1 MKISIIGAA
10 GYVGSNVALTLA
22 LEGLADE
29 IILIDPPK
37 PNVIKQMAMDTGT
50 AAAEKGVDVR
60 AGEISDMQGSH
71 IVIVAAGAAQG
82 FITSRMEMLPKNI
95 PIIRDIAEN
104 IKNYAPAAIVITTTN
119 PVDPLNYLMY
129 RCTGFDRSKVIG
141 YASNDTLRF
150 RQIIAQT
157 FGEEFADVEG
167 YIVGEHGESQVPFF
181 SSVLV
186 KGKTINIDN
195 NTKQKVR
202 NQISEVLRRFEEL
215 KTGRTSG
222 ITSASGIRDIVGAIL
237 NNTHE
242 VIPSSAVLQGE
253 YGQHDIS
260 MGVPLVLGSGG
271 IIEIKELSPA
281 SDEIPYLANTIKVLK
296 AAIQQVDAS
305 LCAPLK

>member
-29 IILIDPPK
+29 IVLIDPPK

-60 AGEISDMQGSH
+60 AGEITDIKGSH
-71 IVIVAAGAAQG
+71 IVIVTAGASQG
-82 FITSRMEMLPKNI
+82 YISSRMEMLPKNI
-95 PIIRDIAEN
+95 SIIRDIAEN
-104 IKNYAPAAIVITTTN
+104 IKNHAPTAIVITTTN
-119 PVDPLNYLMY
+119 PVDPLNYLVY

-141 YASNDTLRF
+141 YSSNDTLRF

-186 KGKTINIDN
+186 KGKSVNIDN
-195 NTKQKVR
+195 KTKQKIR
-202 NQISEVLRRFEEL
+202 IQISEVLRSFEEL

-242 VIPSSAVLQGE
+242 IIPSSAILLGE
-253 YGQHDIS
+253 YGQRDIS
-260 MGVPLVLGSGG
+260 MGTPLVLGSGG
-271 IIEIKELSPA
+271 IIEIKELTPA
-281 SDEIPYLANTIKVLK
+281 PDEMPYLAQTIDVIKS
-296 AAIQQVDAS
+296 ATQQVDTS
-305 LCAPLK
+305 LCAPLT